1 MRLVVDFLPPN
12 GGDVKFLSYLCPE
25 QIFDV
30 MKERTIEEI
39 LRSPEGRTLE
49 FKASMPKNSD
59 LAKTVVAFANDAGGE
74 IIIGVDDRHRAVGV
88 PEEALPQIEEQLSN
102 MIYDRCYPT
111 VLPDISFLSAGGR
124 SLVRVR
130 VYRGSTPP
138 YYLKSEGKVGG
149 TYVRVG
155 SNNRLADEELIG
167 ELERRRRNVSFDGE
181 IAPEKSLAELDFR
194 SFRRLY
200 EEKTGEPLDDL
211 ALQKLELAKVER
223 GVLYP
228 TNALVLLSD
237 DGLRRSMF
245 PNAKIECARFKGVS
259 AGEFIDR
266 KTYDYGIAEQVE
278 DAYAFV
284 LRNIRQSGSIQ
295 GVYTVSR
302 WEYPVKALREIIRN
316 AVVHRQYSLAGKD
329 IKIAVYDDMIE
340 ITSPGLLPP
349 SIDYSDME
357 SRQSDARNKVIAPV
371 FRKLGIIDQWGN
383 GLKLV
388 AEELKDYPEIQFRW
402 REVGL
407 SFQVQFVRKFVD
419 DAAGGV
425 TGYLS
430 EPQAVY
436 HSAREMAK
444 DADPPF
450 NEPRQSYRFH
460 APTAPEKLLLNE
472 IAINPS
478 VTVPELAASA
488 GLSLRSCERLVAS
501 LKSSGILKRVGSA
514 RGGHWQ
520 IRP

>member
-1 MRLVVDFLPPN
+1 M
-12 GGDVKFLSYLCPE
+12 
-25 QIFDV
+25 
-30 MKERTIEEI
+30 
-39 LRSPEGRTLE
+39 
-49 FKASMPKNSD
+49 
-59 LAKTVVAFANDAGGE
+59 AKTVVAFANDAGGE
-74 IIIGVDDRHRAVGV
+74 IFIGIDDRHRTVGV
-88 PEEALPQIEEQLSN
+88 PETELPQIEEQLSN
-102 MIYDRCYPT
+102 MIYDRCYPS
-111 VLPDISFLSAGGR
+111 VLPDISFISVGGR
-124 SLVRVR
+124 NVVRVR

-138 YYLKSEGKVGG
+138 YYLKSEGRFGG

-155 SNNRLADEELIG
+155 SNNRLADDEIIA
-167 ELERRRRNVSFDGE
+167 ELERRRRNISFDGE
-181 IAPEKSLAELDFR
+181 IVTGKPLNELDFR
-194 SFRRLY
+194 GFRRLY
-200 EEKTGEPLDDL
+200 EEKTGETLDEPTL
-211 ALQKLELAKVER
+211 RKLELAKSER

-237 DGLRRSMF
+237 DGLRRSLF

-259 AGEFIDR
+259 VGEFIDR
-266 KTYDYGIAEQVE
+266 KTYDYGIAEQAE

-284 LRNIRQSGSIQ
+284 LRNISQSGMIQ

-329 IKIAVYDDMIE
+329 IKIAIYDDMIE

-388 AEELKDYPEIQFRW
+388 AEDLKDYPEIQFRW

-407 SFQVQFVRKFVD
+407 SFQVQFVKKYI
-419 DAAGGV
+419 DALESV
-425 TGYLS
+425 RHECLS
-430 EPQAVY
+430 DPQVAY
-436 HSAREMAK
+436 SSSNET
-444 DADPPF
+444 DSPF
-450 NEPRQSYRFH
+450 NEPRQSFRPH
-460 APTAPEKLLLNE
+460 VPTTPEKLILNE

-478 VTVPELAASA
+478 VTIPDLAASA
-488 GLSLRSCERLVAS
+488 GLSQRSCERLVAS
-501 LKSSGILKRVGSA
+501 LKASGILVRVGSA

-520 IRP
+520 IRTQAIILKL

>member
-1 MRLVVDFLPPN
+1 
-12 GGDVKFLSYLCPE
+12 
-25 QIFDV
+25 

-39 LRSPEGRTLE
+39 LRSPEGRMLE

-88 PEEALPQIEEQLSN
+88 PEEALPQIEAQLSN

-130 VYRGSTPP
+130 VYRGSMPP

-419 DAAGGV
+419 DAAGGG

-436 HSAREMAK
+436 HSAKEMVK
-444 DADPPF
+444 DTDPPF

-520 IRP
+520 IKP

>member
-1 MRLVVDFLPPN
+1 
-12 GGDVKFLSYLCPE
+12 
-25 QIFDV
+25 

-59 LAKTVVAFANDAGGE
+59 LAKTAVAFANDAGGE

-211 ALQKLELAKVER
+211 ALQKLELAKAER

-237 DGLRRSMF
+237 DALRRSMF

-419 DAAGGV
+419 DAAGGG

-436 HSAREMAK
+436 HSAKEMVK
-444 DADPPF
+444 DTDPPF

>member
-1 MRLVVDFLPPN
+1 M
-12 GGDVKFLSYLCPE
+12 KFLSYLCPE

-59 LAKTVVAFANDAGGE
+59 LAKTAVAFANDAGGE

-211 ALQKLELAKVER
+211 ALQKLELAKAER

>member
-1 MRLVVDFLPPN
+1 M
-12 GGDVKFLSYLCPE
+12 GE
-25 QIFDV
+25 H
-30 MKERTIEEI
+30 TIEEI

-49 FKASMPKNSD
+49 FKASLPKNSD

-88 PEEALPQIEEQLSN
+88 PEEELPQIEEQLSN
-102 MIYDRCYPT
+102 MIYDRCYPS
-111 VLPDISFLSAGGR
+111 VLPDISFLSTGGR

-181 IAPEKSLAELDFR
+181 VALEKPLAELDFR
-194 SFRRLY
+194 GFRRLY
-200 EEKTGEPLDDL
+200 EEKTGEPLDDS

-237 DGLRRSMF
+237 DELRRSMF

-316 AVVHRQYSLAGKD
+316 AVVHRQYPLAGKD

-407 SFQVQFVRKFVD
+407 SFQVQFVKKFVD
-419 DAAGGV
+419 DAADVDSGR
-425 TGYLS
+425 LS
-430 EPQAVY
+430 EPQTVY
-436 HSAREMAK
+436 HSAKEMAK
-444 DADPPF
+444 DTDPPF

-460 APTAPEKLLLNE
+460 APTVPEKLLLNE

-488 GLSLRSCERLVAS
+488 GLSLRSCERLVAT

>member
-1 MRLVVDFLPPN
+1 
-12 GGDVKFLSYLCPE
+12 
-25 QIFDV
+25 

-211 ALQKLELAKVER
+211 ALQKLELAKAER

>member
-1 MRLVVDFLPPN
+1 
-12 GGDVKFLSYLCPE
+12 
-25 QIFDV
+25 

-39 LRSPEGRTLE
+39 LRSPEGRMLE

-88 PEEALPQIEEQLSN
+88 PEEALPQIEAQLSN

>member
-1 MRLVVDFLPPN
+1 M
-12 GGDVKFLSYLCPE
+12 KFLSYLCPE

-49 FKASMPKNSD
+49 FKASVPKNSD

-211 ALQKLELAKVER
+211 ALQKLELAKAER

>member
-1 MRLVVDFLPPN
+1 
-12 GGDVKFLSYLCPE
+12 
-25 QIFDV
+25 
-30 MKERTIEEI
+30 MKDRTIEEI

-49 FKASMPKNSD
+49 FKASLPKNSD

-74 IIIGVDDRHRAVGV
+74 IFIGIDDHHRPVGM
-88 PEEALPQIEEQLSN
+88 PEIDLPQIEEQLSN
-102 MIYDRCYPT
+102 MIYDRCYPS
-111 VLPDISFLSAGGR
+111 VLPDISFISVGGR
-124 SLVRVR
+124 SVVRVR

-138 YYLKSEGKVGG
+138 YYLKSEGKASG

-155 SNNRLADEELIG
+155 TNNRLADEEIIA
-167 ELERRRRNVSFDGE
+167 ELERRRRNISFDGE
-181 IAPEKSLAELDFR
+181 IVLEKPLADLDFR
-194 SFRRLY
+194 GFRRIY
-200 EEKTGEPLDDL
+200 EEKTGEILDDS
-211 ALQKLELAKVER
+211 ALMKLELAKPER

-237 DGLRRSMF
+237 DGLHRSLF
-245 PNAKIECARFKGVS
+245 PNAKIECARFKGTS

-302 WEYPVKALREIIRN
+302 WEYPVKAIREIIRN

-329 IKIAVYDDMIE
+329 VKIAIYDDMIE

-371 FRKLGIIDQWGN
+371 FRRLGIIDQWGN

-407 SFQVQFVRKFVD
+407 SFQVQFVKKYIDNTANVC
-419 DAAGGV
+419 
-425 TGYLS
+425 LS
-430 EPQAVY
+430 EPQATY
-436 HSAREMAK
+436 SLSNE
-444 DADPPF
+444 ADPPF
-450 NEPRQSYRFH
+450 NEPRLSFRPH
-460 APTAPEKLLLNE
+460 VPTAPEKRILSE

-478 VTVPELAASA
+478 VTVPELAAYS
-488 GLSLRSCERLVAS
+488 GLSQRSCERLVAG
-501 LKSSGILKRVGSA
+501 LKSSGVLVRVGSA

-520 IRP
+520 IRQ

>member
-1 MRLVVDFLPPN
+1 M
-12 GGDVKFLSYLCPE
+12 KFLSYLCPE

>member
-1 MRLVVDFLPPN
+1 
-12 GGDVKFLSYLCPE
+12 
-25 QIFDV
+25 

-39 LRSPEGRTLE
+39 LRSPEGRMLE

-88 PEEALPQIEEQLSN
+88 PEEALPQIEAQLSN

-130 VYRGSTPP
+130 VYRGSMPP

-200 EEKTGEPLDDL
+200 EEKTGEPLDDS
-211 ALQKLELAKVER
+211 ALQRLELAKAER

-237 DGLRRSMF
+237 DALRRSMF

-419 DAAGGV
+419 DAAGGG

-436 HSAREMAK
+436 HSAKEMVK
-444 DADPPF
+444 DTDPPF

-520 IRP
+520 IKP

>member
-1 MRLVVDFLPPN
+1 MNL
-12 GGDVKFLSYLCPE
+12 
-25 QIFDV
+25 
-30 MKERTIEEI
+30 KERTFEEI
-39 LRSPEGRTLE
+39 LRSPEGRKLE
-49 FKASMPKNSD
+49 FKASLPKNSD

-74 IIIGVDDRHRAVGV
+74 IFIGVDDRHRAVGV
-88 PEEALPQIEEQLSN
+88 PEEELPRIEEQLSN
-102 MIYDRCYPT
+102 MIYDRCYPS
-111 VLPDISFLSAGGR
+111 VLPDISFLSTGGR
-124 SLVRVR
+124 SFVRVR
-130 VYRGSTPP
+130 VYRGSMPP
-138 YYLKSEGKVGG
+138 YYLKSEGKVAG

-155 SNNRLADEELIG
+155 SSNRLADEEIIA
-167 ELERRRRNVSFDGE
+167 ELERRRRNISFDGE
-181 IAPEKSLAELDFR
+181 VVLEKPLAELDFR
-194 SFRRLY
+194 GFRRIY
-200 EEKTGEPLDDL
+200 EEKTGELLDDS
-211 ALQKLELAKVER
+211 ALQKLELAKAER

-245 PNAKIECARFKGVS
+245 PNAKIECARFKGRS

-284 LRNIRQSGSIQ
+284 LRNINQSGSIQ

-407 SFQVQFVRKFVD
+407 SFQVQFVKKFTDDSVD
-419 DAAGGV
+419 GTA
-425 TGYLS
+425 GYLS

-436 HSAREMAK
+436 HSSKESEE

-450 NEPRQSYRFH
+450 NEPRQSYHFQ
-460 APTAPEKLLLNE
+460 APTAPEKLILDE

-478 VTVPELAASA
+478 VTVPELAATA
-488 GLSLRSCERLVAS
+488 GLSLRSCERLVAA
-501 LKSSGILKRVGSA
+501 LKSSGILKRIGSA

>member
-1 MRLVVDFLPPN
+1 MR
-12 GGDVKFLSYLCPE
+12 
-25 QIFDV
+25 
-30 MKERTIEEI
+30 ERTIEEI

-49 FKASMPKNSD
+49 FKASLPKNSD

-88 PEEALPQIEEQLSN
+88 PEEELPQIEEQLSN
-102 MIYDRCYPT
+102 MIYDRCYPP
-111 VLPDISFLSAGGR
+111 VLPDISFLSTGGR

-138 YYLKSEGKVGG
+138 YYLKSEGKIGG

-181 IAPEKSLAELDFR
+181 VALEKPLAELDFR
-194 SFRRLY
+194 GFRRLY
-200 EEKTGEPLDDL
+200 EEKTGEPLDDS

-237 DGLRRSMF
+237 DELRRRLF

-407 SFQVQFVRKFVD
+407 SFQVQFVKKFVD
-419 DAAGGV
+419 DIADV
-425 TGYLS
+425 DTGHLS

-436 HSAREMAK
+436 HSAKERAK

-488 GLSLRSCERLVAS
+488 GLSLRSCERLVAT

>member
-1 MRLVVDFLPPN
+1 
-12 GGDVKFLSYLCPE
+12 
-25 QIFDV
+25 

-39 LRSPEGRTLE
+39 LRCPEGRMLE
-49 FKASMPKNSD
+49 FKAGLPKNSD
-59 LAKTVVAFANDAGGE
+59 LAKTIVAFANDAGGE
-74 IIIGVDDRHRAVGV
+74 IFIGVDDRHRAVGV
-88 PEEALPQIEEQLSN
+88 PEEELPLIEEQLSN
-102 MIYDRCYPT
+102 MIYDLCYPS
-111 VLPDISFLSAGGR
+111 VLPDISFLSVSGR
-124 SLVRVR
+124 SIVRVR

-138 YYLKSEGKVGG
+138 YYLKSEGKAGG

-155 SNNRLADEELIG
+155 SNNRLADEELLA
-167 ELERRRRNVSFDGE
+167 ELERRRRNISFDGE
-181 IAPEKSLAELDFR
+181 IVLEKPLTELDFR
-194 SFRRLY
+194 GFRRQY
-200 EEKTGEPLDDL
+200 EEKTGEPLDESVL
-211 ALQKLELAKVER
+211 IKLELAKSER

-245 PNAKIECARFKGVS
+245 PNAKIECARFKGAS

-278 DAYAFV
+278 DAYAFI
-284 LRNIRQSGSIQ
+284 LRNISQSGSIQ

-302 WEYPVKALREIIRN
+302 WEYPVKAIREVIRN

-388 AEELKDYPEIQFRW
+388 AEDLKDYPEIQFRW

-407 SFQVQFVRKFVD
+407 SFQVQFVRKLED
-419 DAAGGV
+419 DAMDGKAM
-425 TGYLS
+425 YLF
-430 EPQAVY
+430 EPKATC
-436 HSAREMAK
+436 HSLKERAE

-460 APTAPEKLLLNE
+460 APTDPEKLILNE

-478 VTVPELAASA
+478 VTVPELSASA
-488 GLSLRSCERLVAS
+488 GISLRSCERLVAS

-514 RGGHWQ
+514 RGGYWQ
-520 IRP
+520 IKP

>member
-1 MRLVVDFLPPN
+1 
-12 GGDVKFLSYLCPE
+12 
-25 QIFDV
+25 

-39 LRSPEGRTLE
+39 LRTPEGRTLE

-59 LAKTVVAFANDAGGE
+59 LAKTAVAFANDAGGE

-211 ALQKLELAKVER
+211 ALQKLELAKAER

-237 DGLRRSMF
+237 DALRRSMF

-419 DAAGGV
+419 DAAGGG

-436 HSAREMAK
+436 HSAKEMVK
-444 DADPPF
+444 DTDPPF

>member
-1 MRLVVDFLPPN
+1 
-12 GGDVKFLSYLCPE
+12 
-25 QIFDV
+25 